1 MPIAHWKRDVQAYF
15 VWRQD
20 DVVVATAAA
29 AATTAI
35 ELDAERHP
43 NRPRP
48 RLPARRRRLGGVHL
62 ECGEMSGELCRIGAL
77 ALIVL

>member
-1 MPIAHWKRDVQAYF
+1 MQAYF
-15 VWRQD
+15 LWRQA
-20 DVVVATAAA
+20 DVVVAAAA
-29 AATTAI
+29 AAAPTATTAI

-43 NRPRP
+43 NRRRP

-62 ECGEMSGELCRIGAL
+62 ECAEMSGELCRIGTF